1 MVAMDA
7 MPARDRLDE
16 EIEAVLAAK
25 PELGARLERQ
35 AAEHK
40 AGTLKTIPDD
50 VVRARMDKL
59 EKARR
64 QANRLSS

>member
-1 MVAMDA
+1 MVMMDA

-16 EIEAVLAAK
+16 EIEAVLNAN
-25 PELGARLERQ
+25 PELPARLERH

-40 AGTLKTIPDD
+40 AGTLKTIPDA
-50 VVRARMDKL
+50 VVRAQMDEL

-64 QANRLSS
+64 QAKQPE